1 MFLIN
6 DALPNIRQNPK
17 SGNFV
22 FLDRDGVINV
32 DSGYVGH
39 WRCFEFIEGAI
50 KALSALSDNNF
61 DIVIV
66 TNQSGI
72 GRGFY
77 SEEDFINLST
87 KFLEFLNKRQIY
99 IQSIQYC
106 PHYIS
111 SEQLQYAKDC
121 DCRKPK
127 PGMIRNAAAM
137 HGIDLT
143 RAYMIGDKLTDVIAA
158 QAAGVGKSFLITQ
171 SGISDDTLGIYAD
184 GYFPS
189 LLACVAALLRDGH
202 S

>member
-6 DALPNIRQNPK
+6 DALPKIRQNPQ
-17 SGNFV
+17 SQNYV

-39 WRCFEFIEGAI
+39 WRYFEFIEGAI
-50 KALSALSDNNF
+50 EALSALSANNF
-61 DIVIV
+61 ELVIV

-77 SEEDFINLST
+77 SEEDFLNLST
-87 KFLEFLNKRQIY
+87 KLLGFLNKKQIY

-106 PHYIS
+106 PHYIF

-127 PGMIRNAAAM
+127 PGMIRNAAAI
-137 HGIDLT
+137 HGIDLS
-143 RAYMIGDKLTDVIAA
+143 RASMIGDKLTDVIAA
-158 QAAGVGKSFLITQ
+158 QAAEVGKSFLITQ
-171 SGISDDTLGIYAD
+171 SGIFDDTLGTYAD
-184 GYFPS
+184 GYFPN
-189 LLACVAALLRDGH
+189 LLACVPTLLRDGQL
-202 S
+202 

>member
-6 DALPNIRQNPK
+6 DALPKLRHNPH
-17 SGNFV
+17 SRNFV

-39 WRCFEFIEGAI
+39 WRNFKFIEGALEAL
-50 KALSALSDNNF
+50 KALSTNNYEM
-61 DIVIV
+61 VIV

-77 SEEDFINLST
+77 SEEDFLNLSA
-87 KFLEFLNKRQIY
+87 KLLRLLNKQQIY

-106 PHYIS
+106 PHYIAS
-111 SEQLQYAKDC
+111 TQQQYAVDC

-137 HGIDLT
+137 HGIDLS
-143 RAYMIGDKLTDVIAA
+143 RACMIGDKLTDVIAA
-158 QAAGVGKSFLITQ
+158 RAAKVGKSFLINQ
-171 SGISDDTLGIYAD
+171 SGTCDDTLGIYAD
-184 GYFPS
+184 GYFPN
-189 LLACVAALLRDGH
+189 LQACIPAILQSRQL
-202 S
+202 